1 MDMNK
6 RKKKAAKD
14 KDNERKNNE
23 TSKDSDT
30 DKNSVAS
37 KNSDT
42 GKDSDTRL
50 VLNDSSSIK
59 VHMTQNFLP
68 NFYASPESAMKMMTN
83 NLFKLTSFPSYR
95 TFVFSCYDV
104 TSCS

>member
-1 MDMNK
+1 MDMSK
-6 RKKKAAKD
+6 RERTKKKTEKD
-14 KDNERKNNE
+14 KDNERKNN
-23 TSKDSDT
+23 D
-30 DKNSVAS
+30 SVAS

-50 VLNDSSSIK
+50 VLNNSSSIK
-59 VHMTQNFLP
+59 VHMTRNFLP
-68 NFYASPESAMKMMTN
+68 NFYASPESALKMMTN